1 MATVEYDDILLNI
14 GSRLQSKA
22 LDKAIENLA
31 GMANSLKEIKD
42 NDMKSTAQNI
52 KEFTSSLKSVP
63 ASTVNSYK
71 QLAKAMATI
80 SAKAGKATRELNAT
94 LAKEKAINLPP
105 RISVAEKEKD
115 NTIKVPGADK
125 VKPTIQMIDLAKQR
139 SQEQTKAIE
148 ETNKALAEQQSY
160 WQNINSLAER
170 EARKA
175 RTSWHHGRVRENN
188 TVDLDPTYA
197 SSLSSSESA
206 SAWNETSN
214 AIDRTTQS
222 LQYYKDAVAKA
233 KYDSEMQEV
242 ADEWEEIGKSIDMDI
257 SKSFKFTS
265 VIENIKNSITG
276 LGKDIKDTFV
286 GAWQALPEVT
296 NDFIE
301 KLAESRRQATEL
313 EKQFARI
320 AKYRIIRG
328 IISGIVNWTKE
339 GVKNLE
345 EWDRNIGKT
354 GFAEAMDSARN
365 SVTALKNSLAVIV
378 APGLEFIAGVLRE
391 IASLAIAAANAISRF
406 IAILGGKTS
415 YRIVKY
421 SGAVASNVAS
431 TAGSAKKATNE
442 FKKQLMAF
450 DEINNLTAPGESG
463 SGGGGGGGGG
473 SGLSD
478 WFDTVDVGEM
488 SKLEQ
493 WIDKFARK
501 WGSVYTETT
510 KSYMDAEKKWENLKE
525 KLLAIPGKIKEA
537 WDKFWENFDRKSNL
551 NRVTFAENWSK
562 AIGHLSEA
570 WNLFVHG
577 DFAGAAEEMRLIL
590 TDKVDKSQVAVDL
603 YGRKWAE
610 EQGFIQQGIYATT
623 GVFDAQTGK
632 IVTGFLQGTTTMEN
646 GFSGLKG
653 KIDSDSKSSK
663 QSIETNI
670 TGALNG
676 VKSKIDTLSSKP
688 HLITI
693 NTHETQTV
701 TRYVNVYENIIRSG
715 KSGHFATGGFPTSG
729 QMFVAREA
737 GPELVGTIGG
747 HTAVANNDQIV
758 AAVSQGVASAVASVM
773 SGSQNVT
780 VTLEGDAKGIFKVV
794 QKEGRAY
801 SARTGQPALA

>member
-1 MATVEYDDILLNI
+1 MAIEYDDIQLKITSELNSTKGI
-14 GSRLQSKA
+14 
-22 LDKAIENLA
+22 DKAIDNLENVKSAAEDLGKVDISNA
-31 GMANSLKEIKD
+31 TNQVKEFAQAVDSIKPNTLEMARRAIKQSQIPRDPSLKGQI
-42 NDMKSTAQNI
+42 
-52 KEFTSSLKSVP
+52 
-63 ASTVNSYK
+63 
-71 QLAKAMATI
+71 
-80 SAKAGKATRELNAT
+80 
-94 LAKEKAINLPP
+94 
-105 RISVAEKEKD
+105 
-115 NTIKVPGADK
+115 
-125 VKPTIQMIDLAKQR
+125 
-139 SQEQTKAIE
+139 TK
-148 ETNKALAEQQSY
+148 
-160 WQNINSLAER
+160 
-170 EARKA
+170 
-175 RTSWHHGRVRENN
+175 GRV
-188 TVDLDPTYA
+188 VDLDPTYA
-197 SSLSSSESA
+197 ESA
-206 SAWNETSN
+206 SAWDETSN
-214 AIDRTTQS
+214 AINRTTQS

-276 LGKDIKDTFV
+276 LGRDIKDTFV

-320 AKYRIIRG
+320 AKYRIIRA

-345 EWDRNIGKT
+345 DWDRSIGKT
-354 GFAEAMDSARN
+354 GFAEAMDSART
-365 SVTALKNSLAVIV
+365 SITALKNSLAVIA

-463 SGGGGGGGGG
+463 GGSGGGGGGGG
-473 SGLSD
+473 GLSD

-551 NRVTFAENWSK
+551 NRVTFAENWSR

-577 DFAGAAEEMRLIL
+577 DFSGAAEEMRQIL

-603 YGRKWAE
+603 YGRKWAI
-610 EQGFIQQGIYATT
+610 EQGLIQQGIYATT

-773 SGSQNVT
+773 GNGSHVN

>member
-1 MATVEYDDILLNI
+1 MAIEYDEIKLDISSKLDTKGVDAAI
-14 GSRLQSKA
+14 RGLQNTTAEVKDFAKA
-22 LDKAIENLA
+22 VDEVNPTTLELAHKAMQKLA
-31 GMANSLKEIKD
+31 SVKPHKGRYHQTVDMGDTSTQDAKGKEIQQIFDSIDNRTKEEYADLRAILEEFPKTKD
-42 NDMKSTAQNI
+42 SYLKDYLNFDPETIAHVRNDMMRAAEEANRYNQQMQ
-52 KEFTSSLKSVP
+52 E
-63 ASTVNSYK
+63 
-71 QLAKAMATI
+71 
-80 SAKAGKATRELNAT
+80 
-94 LAKEKAINLPP
+94 
-105 RISVAEKEKD
+105 AEK
-115 NTIKVPGADK
+115 
-125 VKPTIQMIDLAKQR
+125 
-139 SQEQTKAIE
+139 
-148 ETNKALAEQQSY
+148 
-160 WQNINSLAER
+160 AER
-170 EARKA
+170 E
-175 RTSWHHGRVRENN
+175 
-188 TVDLDPTYA
+188 
-197 SSLSSSESA
+197 SS
-206 SAWNETSN
+206 
-214 AIDRTTQS
+214 
-222 LQYYKDAVAKA
+222 
-233 KYDSEMQEV
+233 
-242 ADEWEEIGKSIDMDI
+242 
-257 SKSFKFTS
+257 
-265 VIENIKNSITG
+265 
-276 LGKDIKDTFV
+276 
-286 GAWQALPEVT
+286 AL
-296 NDFIE
+296 
-301 KLAESRRQATEL
+301 L
-313 EKQFARI
+313 EKI
-320 AKYRIIRG
+320 AKEQDKALRAAEKQAQANAKITEEAKKALTPMDKLVNKFKNLLVYRAMRS
-328 IISGIVNWTKE
+328 IISGIVNGTKE

-345 EWDRNIGKT
+345 DWDRSIGKT
-354 GFAEAMDSARN
+354 GFAEAMDSART
-365 SVTALKNSLAVIV
+365 SITALKNSLAVIA

-463 SGGGGGGGGG
+463 GGGGGGGGGG

-525 KLLAIPGKIKEA
+525 KLFAIPGKIKEA

-577 DFAGAAEEMRLIL
+577 DFSGAAEEMRQIL

-603 YGRKWAE
+603 YGRKWAI
-610 EQGFIQQGIYATT
+610 EQGLIQQGMYATA

-632 IVTGFLQGTTTMEN
+632 IVTGFLKGTTEMEN

-670 TGALNG
+670 TGALNS
-676 VKSKIDTLSSKP
+676 VKSNLDTLSSKP

-693 NTHETQTV
+693 NTKETQTV
-701 TRYVNVYENIIRSG
+701 TRYVNVYENIIKSG
-715 KSGHFATGGFPTSG
+715 KSGNFATGGFPTSG

-758 AAVSQGVASAVASVM
+758 AAVSQGVAQAVASVM
-773 SGSQNVT
+773 GNGSQVN